1 MPEDWKKA
9 NVVPIFKKGRKVDL
23 ANYRPISLTS
33 ILGKVL
39 EKIIK
44 EAILNGLADGN
55 TLRDSQH
62 GSVVDKMQDARH
74 ILVVTPW
81 DPTPALSAPH
91 LQTSLC
97 GSRETGPSGAPGPE
111 ARLPPAHQAC
121 HSFCRKA
128 ICLTG
133 DKVKRHLE

>member
-1 MPEDWKKA
+1 MHTQEKLHQYSVCGKS
-9 NVVPIFKKGRKVDL
+9 FTQS
-23 ANYRPISLTS
+23 YSLTTHEHFHT
-33 ILGKVL
+33 G
-39 EKIIK
+39 EKPYQRR
-44 EAILNGLADGN
+44 EY
-55 TLRDSQH
+55 
-62 GSVVDKMQDARH
+62 DKMQDARH